1 MVVRTRGFKALVRA
15 IYRIFLRSAYFHL
28 INKRFVK
35 TCVFDFKLWIDLC
48 DRGISRTLW
57 LYGERELDHKWIL
70 EKVVWPG
77 ARILDVGAN
86 IGYYAVMESLLV
98 GEQGEV
104 VALEPSPENFKLF
117 EKNLRLNDCQNITA
131 QCIAISNKT
140 EVREFFLAKESNLNT
155 FYEPILLKR
164 GNLARNIQ
172 VQAVALTDF
181 VSQCGEF
188 DFLRMDIEG
197 HEVFVLEE
205 IISLAKSGKRC
216 PSIIFEAHINAY
228 GPNQDI
234 VPVLQDLEDCGFTI
248 PLVASS
254 NQTGTKL
261 LEGLGKVTI
270 KTIPTDETVRTI
282 HENLSFEQLGRCIT
296 QTGGIR
302 TIFLRA
308 PD

>member
-1 MVVRTRGFKALVRA
+1 M
-15 IYRIFLRSAYFHL
+15 
-28 INKRFVK
+28 
-35 TCVFDFKLWIDLC
+35 FDFKLWIDLR

-98 GEQGEV
+98 GERGEV
-104 VALEPSPENFKLF
+104 VALEPSPENFELF
-117 EKNLRLNDCQNITA
+117 ERNLELNDCQNITA
-131 QCIAISNKT
+131 QCIAVSNKT
-140 EVREFFLAKESNLNT
+140 EVRDFFLAKESNLNT

-164 GNLARNIQ
+164 GNLVRNIP
-172 VQAVALTDF
+172 VQAVALTDV
-181 VSQCGEF
+181 VSQFGEF

-205 IISLAKSGKRC
+205 IVLLAKSGKRC

-228 GPNQDI
+228 GPSQDI
-234 VPVLQDLEDCGFTI
+234 VPVLHDLEDCGFTVS
-248 PLVASS
+248 LVASS
-254 NQTGTKL
+254 NQTGTKR
-261 LEGLGKVTI
+261 LEGLGNVAIETI
-270 KTIPTDETVRTI
+270 STDETIRTI
-282 HENLSFEQLGRCIT
+282 HENLSFEHLSQCIT

-302 TIFLRA
+302 TVFLRA
-308 PD
+308 PN